1 LSNYPLQTRSQPYR
15 VGWIIG
21 NQLEESR
28 FFHRINVNIGGISLA
43 RYHWITARVN
53 STPEYN
59 LHYEIYRPW
68 RKYDALIF
76 LKSMGDKSLSL
87 IEKYHL
93 KGLPVLFD
101 ANVNYYQING
111 KEYYEGM
118 LPSGQQKEAAI
129 RITETVDAVIADSE
143 FLRDICSQYQ
153 SNVSWIPDNVLLDLV
168 PPFGPWKFSGERLLL
183 LWSGEAIKLF
193 ELLSI
198 EDLLKKYSS
207 KIKLVLVTNALSA
220 LKRWQQ
226 DYKARFESLMSL
238 VPHTIIPYQSI
249 EHLFQVYSQGGV
261 VISPRF
267 LDNSY
272 NLGHTEWKIT
282 LGMACGRMALCSPV
296 PSYQKV
302 AERSHGLGIRIC
314 SKGEDWENIF
324 DEILSNSIEWEKE
337 EKAARKVVEKY
348 YSTPVVAAQHA
359 EYIFKTVNNKL
370 GHQENEIL

>member
-1 LSNYPLQTRSQPYR
+1 LSDYPLQNRSQPYR

-28 FFHRINVNIGGISLA
+28 FYHRINVNIGGISLV
-43 RYHWITARVN
+43 RYYWITARVN

-76 LKSMGDKSLSL
+76 LKSMGDKSQSL
-87 IEKYHL
+87 IEKYHM
-93 KGLPVLFD
+93 KGLPVFFD
-101 ANVNYYQING
+101 ANVNYYQSSG
-111 KEYYEGM
+111 TEYYKGM
-118 LPSGQQKEAAI
+118 LPSGQQKEEAI
-129 RITETVDAVIADSE
+129 RITETVDGVIADSE
-143 FLRDICSQYQ
+143 FIKKVCDRYNP
-153 SNVSWIPDNVLLDLV
+153 NVCWIPDNVLLDLV
-168 PPFGPWKFSGERLLL
+168 PPYRPWKFGEGRLPL

-198 EDLLKKYSS
+198 EDQLKRYSS
-207 KIKLVLVTNALSA
+207 KIELVLVTNALSA
-220 LKRWQQ
+220 LERWHQ
-226 DYKARFESLMSL
+226 DYKTRFKSLLSL

-249 EHLFQVYSQGGV
+249 EHLFQVYSRGGV
-261 VISPRF
+261 VISSRF

-302 AERSHGLGIRIC
+302 AERSQGMGIRIC
-314 SKGEDWENIF
+314 SKGEDWENIL

-337 EKAARKVVEKY
+337 EQAARQVVEKY
-348 YSTPVVAAQHA
+348 YSTPVVATQHA
-359 EYIFKTVNNKL
+359 EYIFQIVINN
-370 GHQENEIL
+370 